1 MSGDGD
7 LVLGGDGALVVGEL
21 STGAGTGLGR
31 EAMKSKNK
39 FLPLPRAAPGK
50 VLNADTSD
58 GITGC
63 LGGGYG
69 VDLVAEG
76 EGAGLLWRG
85 LGRSAGGSLSEGHT
99 SPVIPKSEYPF
110 NVGGFGSGQS
120 GHSN

>member
-1 MSGDGD
+1 
-7 LVLGGDGALVVGEL
+7 
-21 STGAGTGLGR
+21 
-31 EAMKSKNK
+31 MKSKNK

-76 EGAGLLWRG
+76 G
-85 LGRSAGGSLSEGHT
+85 GRRSSLAWSRL
-99 SPVIPKSEYPF
+99 K
-110 NVGGFGSGQS
+110 
-120 GHSN
+120 

>member
-1 MSGDGD
+1 
-7 LVLGGDGALVVGEL
+7 
-21 STGAGTGLGR
+21 
-31 EAMKSKNK
+31 MKSKNK

-76 EGAGLLWRG
+76 GG
-85 LGRSAGGSLSEGHT
+85 GRKSSLAWSRL
-99 SPVIPKSEYPF
+99 K
-110 NVGGFGSGQS
+110 
-120 GHSN
+120 